1 MSEDS
6 DAGTESG
13 TETGLPASYEQVWG
27 VRGSPTKGPKR
38 TVSLEQIVEAGVRLA
53 LRDGV
58 DAVSMSRVAKEVGM
72 SAMAL
77 YRYVASKNE
86 LLALMVDQAMGV
98 MPDADVGRGWR
109 AGLERWSNLELAKYR
124 EHGWALRLP
133 IMGPPITPNQLDWM
147 EQGLRCLRD
156 TGLEAYEKLSVILM
170 ITNYTRGWATVSSDI
185 DAAQA
190 AGDVTTLTVMAN
202 YGDIITKVADPAKY
216 AELHQVVA
224 AGVFEGG
231 LAEEDEPDFD
241 YHFGLNRLLDG
252 LELLI
257 RERSV

>member
-1 MSEDS
+1 MSE
-6 DAGTESG
+6 E
-13 TETGLPASYEQVWG
+13 TETGLPASYEQAWG
-27 VRGSPTKGPKR
+27 IRSSPTKGPKR
-38 TVSLEQIVEAGVRLA
+38 TVSLDQIIEAGVRLA
-53 LRDGV
+53 LRDGI

-77 YRYVASKNE
+77 YRYVGSKNE
-86 LLALMVDQAMGV
+86 LLALMVDQAMGP
-98 MPDADVGRGWR
+98 MPDAATGDGWR

-133 IMGPPITPNQLDWM
+133 IMGPPVTPNQLHWM

-156 TGLEAYEKLSVILM
+156 TGLEAFEKLSVILM

-185 DAAQA
+185 EAAQA

-202 YGDIITKVADPAKY
+202 YGEIITKVADPEKY
-216 AELHQVVA
+216 SELHKVVA

-231 LAEEDEPDFD
+231 LEEEEEPEFD

-252 LELLI
+252 IELLI
-257 RERSV
+257 RERSA

>member
-1 MSEDS
+1 MSDDS
-6 DAGTESG
+6 DLG

-38 TVSLEQIVEAGVRLA
+38 AVSLERIVEAGVRLA
-53 LRDGV
+53 LRDGI

-86 LLALMVDQAMGV
+86 LLALMVDQAMGA
-98 MPDADVGRGWR
+98 MPDLDLADGWR
-109 AGLERWSNLELAKYR
+109 ACLERWSNLELAKYR

-133 IMGPPITPNQLDWM
+133 IMGPPITPNQLNWM
-147 EQGLRCLRD
+147 EQGLRCMRD
-156 TGLEAYEKLSVILM
+156 TGLEAFEKLSVILM

-185 DAAQA
+185 EAAQA

-202 YGDIITKVADPAKY
+202 YGEIITKVADPEKY
-216 AELHQVVA
+216 SELHKVVA
-224 AGVFEGG
+224 AGVFEDGFEDD
-231 LAEEDEPDFD
+231 AEPEFD

-252 LELLI
+252 IELLI
-257 RERSV
+257 RERSA

>member
-1 MSEDS
+1 MSE
-6 DAGTESG
+6 E
-13 TETGLPASYEQVWG
+13 TETGLPASYEQAWG
-27 VRGSPTKGPKR
+27 IRSSPTKGPKR
-38 TVSLEQIVEAGVRLA
+38 TVSLDQIIEAGVQLA
-53 LRDGV
+53 LRDGI

-77 YRYVASKNE
+77 YRYVGSKNE
-86 LLALMVDQAMGV
+86 LLALMVDQAMGA
-98 MPDADVGRGWR
+98 MPDTATYDGWR

-133 IMGPPITPNQLDWM
+133 IMGPPVTPNQLHWM

-156 TGLEAYEKLSVILM
+156 TGLEEFEKLSVILM

-185 DAAQA
+185 EAAQA

-202 YGDIITKVADPAKY
+202 YGEIITAVADPEKY
-216 AELHQVVA
+216 AELHKVVA

-231 LAEEDEPDFD
+231 LEDEEEPEFD

-252 LELLI
+252 IELLI
-257 RERSV
+257 RERSA